1 MRFQSPHLVYLCLVL
16 AALMVVGMLVL
27 WWRSPSLTQMQFLQI
42 YWFGYF
48 VAGLLVG
55 IAVAVARWSDE
66 DKS

>member
-27 WWRSPSLTQMQFLQI
+27 WWRSPSLTQMQFLSA

-55 IAVAVARWSDE
+55 IAVAASRQNNE
-66 DKS
+66 DQD